1 MPLTLLCNNNNLYL
15 RLIDKMGMHAS
26 DTAEITMENVRVPID
41 NLIGEEGRGFQ
52 YQMNQFQNERM

>member
-1 MPLTLLCNNNNLYL
+1 MYL